1 MVSIILSINQA
12 TYREISAVLRS
23 NREESAGFLFAS
35 PKEEGESTVFEG
47 LEWFPVPPDGFLSVS
62 EYHFVLTD
70 DVRAKVIKRAHDLGS
85 SLVEFHS
92 HTGDEPAAF
101 SPSDHRGFEEFVPHV
116 RWRLRGR
123 PYLAVVITRSDFDGL
138 AWVSESTQPRRLDGL
153 VVDGN
158 LQRPTHLSTLG
169 WRHDDEQSI

>member
-12 TYREISAVLRS
+12 TYREISAALRS
-23 NREESAGFLFAS
+23 DREESAGFLFAS
-35 PKEEGESTVFEG
+35 RREEGDAMVFEG
-47 LEWFPVPPDGFLSVS
+47 LEWFPVPADGFLSVS

-92 HTGDEPAAF
+92 HTGEEPAAF
-101 SPSDHRGFEEFVPHV
+101 SWSDHRGFEEFVPHV

-123 PYLAVVITRSDFDGL
+123 PYLAVVVTRSEFDGL

-158 LQRPTHLSTLG
+158 LQRPTHLSTL
-169 WRHDDEQSI
+169 WMEA

>member
-1 MVSIILSINQA
+1 MSIILSINQA
-12 TYREISAVLRS
+12 TYREISATLRS
-23 NREESAGFLFAS
+23 KREESAGFLFAS
-35 PKEEGESTVFEG
+35 PREEGESMVFEG

-92 HTGDEPAAF
+92 HTGEEPAAF
-101 SPSDHRGFEEFVPHV
+101 SWSDHRGFEEFVPHV

-123 PYLAVVITRSDFDGL
+123 PYLAVVVTWSEFDGL

-169 WRHDDEQSI
+169 WRHDDEQPI